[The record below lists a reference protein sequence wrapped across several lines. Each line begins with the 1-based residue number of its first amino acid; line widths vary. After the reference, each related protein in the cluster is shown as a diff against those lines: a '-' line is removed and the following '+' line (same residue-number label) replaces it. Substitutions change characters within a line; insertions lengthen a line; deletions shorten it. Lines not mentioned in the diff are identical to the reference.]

1 MVLSFLVGEINMA
14 VAGSSENIPSFRVNI
29 NHRSL
34 QTHGPQVN
42 RNRILVKTDMSVAAE
57 ALRNNPGRMITIDAK
72 RFSDLRH
79 YLIKTGHIDE

>member
-1 MVLSFLVGEINMA
+1 MA
-14 VAGSSENIPSFRVNI
+14 VAGGGIPSFQVNI

-34 QTHGPQVN
+34 QIHGSQVN
-42 RNRILVKTDMSVAAE
+42 KPEMVVETDMSVAAE

-79 YLIKTGHIDE
+79 YLVKSGHIDG